1 MLACESDM
9 HTILQEFGVQLE
21 RQGSYKLQKGKL
33 LAKTKARCSEAHKW
47 EDPENFPR
55 GDTWQTWQVKDI
67 PGRRDTYEKSVKC
80 DMLGANVF

>member
-1 MLACESDM
+1 M

-47 EDPENFPR
+47 EDPDFPR
-55 GDTWQTWQVKDI
+55 GI
-67 PGRRDTYEKSVKC
+67 LGR
-80 DMLGANVF
+80 LGK